1 MASAVDIA
9 NLALSHL
16 GDEASVTAISPPDG
30 SPQSKHC
37 GRFYPMARD
46 ALLEMRPWTFA
57 TRRAALAEV
66 ADNPVADDWSYAY
79 ALPSG
84 CLRPLALQV
93 PGAPERTLGTGADS
107 DAGTYP
113 HLVESTDNG
122 SKILYTNVEG
132 AYLRF
137 IASVTDTTKFT
148 PGFVLALSRL
158 LASYLAGPI
167 IKGEAGMLVAQAQL
181 KIFEAEF
188 AKAAAAD
195 ANTGTRHAY
204 RDHRP
209 LWLAGRATPAIPDAW
224 VDRG

>member
-1 MASAVDIA
+1 MASAVDIS

-16 GDEASVTAISPPDG
+16 GDEAGVSAISPPDG
-30 SPQSKHC
+30 SAQAALC

-57 TRRAALAEV
+57 TKRAALAEV
-66 ADNPVADDWSYAY
+66 ASNPVSDDWSYAY

-84 CLRPLALQV
+84 CLRPLALLV
-93 PGAPERTLGTGADS
+93 PGAPERVLGTGADS

-113 HLVESTDNG
+113 YLVEAAADG
-122 SKILYTNVEG
+122 SKILCTNVEG

-137 IASVTDTTKFT
+137 IAVATDTTRYT
-148 PGFVLALSRL
+148 PGFVMALSRL

-167 IKGEAGMLVAQAQL
+167 IKGAAGMQVAQAQL
-181 KIFEAEF
+181 KIFEAEY

-195 ANTGTRHAY
+195 ANTGTRHGY

-209 LWLAGRATPAIPDAW
+209 VWLAGRGTPAIPDAW

>member
-1 MASAVDIA
+1 MASAVDIS

-16 GDEASVTAISPPDG
+16 GDEAGVTAISPPDG
-30 SPQSKHC
+30 SPQSKLC

-66 ADNPVADDWSYAY
+66 TNNPVADDWSYAY

-84 CLRPLALQV
+84 CLRPLALLV
-93 PGAPERTLGTGADS
+93 PGAPERALGTGADS
-107 DAGTYP
+107 DAGSYSY
-113 HLVESTDNG
+113 LVETTEAG

-137 IASVTDTTKFT
+137 IAAVTDTTKFT
-148 PGFVLALSRL
+148 HGFVSALSRL

-167 IKGEAGMLVAQAQL
+167 IKGDAGAKVAQGQL
-181 KIFEAEF
+181 RIFEAEY
-188 AKAAAAD
+188 AEAAAAD

-209 LWLAGRATPAIPDAW
+209 VWLAGRATPAIPDAW
-224 VDRG
+224 IDRE

>member
-1 MASAVDIA
+1 MASPVDIA

-16 GDEASVTAISPPDG
+16 GDEAGVTAISPPDG
-30 SPQSKHC
+30 SSQAAQC

-57 TRRAALAEV
+57 IRRAALAEV
-66 ADNPVADDWSYAY
+66 ADNPLDDDWSYAY
-79 ALPSG
+79 TLPSG
-84 CLRPLALQV
+84 CLRPLALLL
-93 PGAPERTLGTGADS
+93 PGAPERVLGTGADS
-107 DAGTYP
+107 DAGTFPY
-113 HLVESTDNG
+113 LVETAANG
-122 SKILYTNVEG
+122 SKILYTNVEAG
-132 AYLRF
+132 YLRF
-137 IASVTDTTKFT
+137 IAAVTDTTKFT

-167 IKGEAGMLVAQAQL
+167 IKGTAGAQVSREQL
-181 KIFEAEF
+181 RIFESEF

-209 LWLAGRATPAIPDAW
+209 VWLAGRATPAIPDAW
-224 VDRG
+224 IDRG